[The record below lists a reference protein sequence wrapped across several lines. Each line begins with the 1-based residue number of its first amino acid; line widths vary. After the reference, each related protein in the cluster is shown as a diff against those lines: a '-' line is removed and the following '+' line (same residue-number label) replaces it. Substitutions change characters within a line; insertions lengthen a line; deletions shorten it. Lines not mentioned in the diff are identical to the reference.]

1 MIAKYALQ
9 CGIPVCGKF
18 PGCARYNL
26 DAQNIPNLAR

>member
-9 CGIPVCGKF
+9 CGVPVCGKF

-26 DAQNIPNLAR
+26 DAQNIPDLAR